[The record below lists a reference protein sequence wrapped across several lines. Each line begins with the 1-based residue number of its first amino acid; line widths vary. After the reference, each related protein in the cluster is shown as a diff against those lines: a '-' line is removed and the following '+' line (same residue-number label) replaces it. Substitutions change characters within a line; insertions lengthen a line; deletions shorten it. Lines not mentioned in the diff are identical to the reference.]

1 MLDNDKGMTCLF
13 EDGHQLE
20 CCKCPA
26 DLQICELAVELAE
39 DAGVVAAD
47 VEDLEP
53 LEVEVLVQGLDEH
66 LSGSL

>member
-39 DAGVVAAD
+39 DAGVVATNI
-47 VEDLEP
+47 ENLEA
-53 LEVEVLVQGLDEH
+53 LQVEVLVQCLDEH
-66 LSGSL
+66 LSRSL